1 MKQDASMEVGRE
13 QAPLAISAR
22 QLATRM
28 GVSLRHIR
36 RADSAGL
43 IPRPVH
49 IGRSVR
55 WPLHEINGWL
65 TAGAPDRRTW
75 EQMKGRQNE
84 RSRR

>member
-1 MKQDASMEVGRE
+1 MKHDANMEVGQG
-13 QAPLAISAR
+13 QAPLAVSAR

-55 WPLHEINGWL
+55 WPLEEINGWL
-65 TAGAPDRRTW
+65 KAGAPDRRRW
-75 EQMKGRQNE
+75 EQIRQ
-84 RSRR
+84 RQGQRRQ